1 MPTLAELYAA
11 QRSAAAQPAAPP
23 AALPAQRATV
33 EQAPQSRV
41 PDLNADA
48 GERRLGYTDTG
59 DQIPMSWP
67 ADADGKAW
75 ESARHGLA
83 SELAIYLDGERAWI
97 ACLRAG
103 HDPILIAGPFN
114 TLTAPF

>member
-1 MPTLAELYAA
+1 MTLAERYAA
-11 QRSAAAQPAAPP
+11 QRSAAAQPAPPPP
-23 AALPAQRATV
+23 ALSPRATV
-33 EQAPQSRV
+33 EQAPPSRV

-48 GERRLGYTDTG
+48 GERRLGYTDAG

>member
-1 MPTLAELYAA
+1 MTLAERYAA
-11 QRSAAAQPAAPP
+11 QRSAAARPAPP
-23 AALPAQRATV
+23 PPAPSPRATV
-33 EQAPQSRV
+33 EQSSPSRV
-41 PDLNADA
+41 PDLNFDA
-48 GERRLGYTDTG
+48 SERRLGYTDAG

-75 ESARHGLA
+75 EAARHGLA
-83 SELAIYLDGERAWI
+83 SELAIFIDVERAWI

-103 HDPILIAGPFN
+103 HDPILIAGPFK